1 VIRVG
6 IASTEEHKENRRT
19 CCCVARGKS
28 YKIIIIMFCLLT
40 SALAACFFLCAAARE
55 QENKALW
62 ASDFLHSARRSLSGF
77 FCHFASKKCT
87 HRRHKLWHN
96 RELSALC
103 HCRCHAGSRRCRR
116 VIKNGRQVSRPGFF
130 IATCVPLPWL
140 YFNKMVFHL
149 SRLWLRQF
157 ARSLNL

>member
-1 VIRVG
+1 MIRVG

-40 SALAACFFLCAAARE
+40 SALAACFFLCA
-55 QENKALW
+55 
-62 ASDFLHSARRSLSGF
+62 RRLESKKIKRCGHLTSCTPLAGLSGF

-103 HCRCHAGSRRCRR
+103 HCRCHAGSRRRRR

-130 IATCVPLPWL
+130 IATCVPLPRL